1 MSRLIET
8 IRVAEGKMENLEYHF
23 RRMKDLHTNDVLKI
37 SIPSQGIHKLR
48 IVYDIN
54 DFEFTIS
61 PYTIKP
67 IRSLKLVTGNNI
79 VYDQKFEDRS
89 AIEQLLALKANC
101 DDILI
106 IKNNRIT
113 DVSFANITFREG
125 SQWYT
130 PESFLLNGTMR
141 QKLLDT
147 GMIKERKI
155 TVDDIGRYSHFR
167 LINAMLTGKAPES
180 EVSNIR

>member
-8 IRVAEGKMENLEYHF
+8 IRIAEGKMENLEYHF
-23 RRMKDLHTNDVLKI
+23 QRMKDLHKNDILKI
-37 SIPSQGIHKLR
+37 RIPSQGIHKLR
-48 IVYDIN
+48 VVYDVTG
-54 DFEFTIS
+54 FAFTIR

-67 IRSLKLVTGNNI
+67 VRSLKLVTGNDI
-79 VYDQKFEDRS
+79 VYDQKFEDRN
-89 AIEQLLALKANC
+89 AIERLLIMKETC

-106 IKNNRIT
+106 IKNNLVT
-113 DVSFANITFREG
+113 DVSFANIAFREG

-141 QKLLDT
+141 QKLLAT
-147 GMIKERKI
+147 GVIKERKI
-155 TVDDIGRYSHFR
+155 TVDNIGRYSHFK
-167 LINAMLTGKAPES
+167 LINAMLREEAPES